1 MNVDFNQFTENSR
14 QAITCAHR
22 IARQCSY
29 ASLEPAVLVVAIMQ
43 TDRDM
48 VPFLLEQ
55 MNIEKVPFF
64 TALSDAMQQLP
75 HNGSADGA
83 ITFSPATE
91 QVLTTAQRLAQR
103 SGSQVVALEHIFW
116 ALYEVPGPVKEVMK
130 RFGITS
136 AKLESAVTTFRNGN
150 ISNPTAG
157 GASDSGL
164 PNLRR
169 YAVDL
174 VRAAAEGQIEPVIG
188 RDTEVRRV
196 LQIISRKT
204 KNNPILV
211 GEPGTGKTAI
221 VEGLAHRLH
230 QGDVPEELRGIKLF
244 SLDFSGMVA
253 GAGAQGELEER
264 LKKLIEEV
272 KTDPSV
278 VLFIDEIHLLIG
290 GGGGGMDAA
299 NILKPEMARGLI
311 KIIGATTLDEYRK
324 YIEKDKAFERRFQ
337 KVLVEEPDPD
347 TAITIMR
354 GIKKRFE
361 GHHHIKILDEAIVA
375 AVNLS
380 HRYISDRFLPD
391 KAIDLLDEAASSMR
405 LDISSAPVELELLKR
420 KIRDK
425 EIEREAIRQ
434 EDPDNESLAAL
445 DHEIAD
451 LREQENTMNA
461 RWRNARARMQRIHEA
476 RQELERT
483 ETNRQAAEEQ
493 GRYTEALQMQRTAEA
508 IRENIEAMSLELSG
522 EGSLLKSALDEGDI
536 MRVVTAWTG
545 IPMTNLNQEETEK
558 LRNIESSLHGSVVG
572 QDKAVK
578 AVANV
583 IRRNRMGLGDAGKPI
598 GSFLFLGTTGVG
610 KTELCKAL
618 AQYLFDSKDMM
629 VRIDMSEYQQEHSV
643 ARLFGAP
650 PGYVGYD
657 QGGQL
662 TEAVR
667 RKPYSVVLFDEIE
680 KAHPKVFET
689 LLQVLDD
696 GRMTDGQ
703 GRVVDFKNTIIIMT
717 SNMGQD
723 VIMNTL
729 VGHDAD
735 QNEIDRV
742 TEQVINQLKHRVAP
756 EFLNRIDETVMFLPL
771 SRQDI
776 AKIAEMQLQR
786 MIEKLRRNDIEL
798 SFDPNVVYA
807 VAAAGYQP
815 EYGGRPVKRA
825 INDLIV
831 NALSLALV
839 DGRVDRTRPIRAVT
853 TEQGITFVNA

>member
-1 MNVDFNQFTENSR
+1 MNIDFNNFTENSR
-14 QAITCAHR
+14 QAITAAHR

-29 ASLEPAVLVVAIMQ
+29 SSLEPAVLVVAIMQ
-43 TDRDM
+43 ADRDM
-48 VPFLLEQ
+48 LPFLLEQ
-55 MNIEKVPFF
+55 MNVDKVPFF

-75 HNGSADGA
+75 HNGDADAA
-83 ITFSPATE
+83 ISFSPATE
-91 QVLTTAQRLAQR
+91 QVLATAQRLATR
-103 SGSQVVALEHIFW
+103 SGSNVVALEHILW
-116 ALYEVPGPVKEVMK
+116 ALYEVPGTVKDVMK
-130 RFGITS
+130 HFGITS
-136 AKLESAVTTFRNGN
+136 SKLEAAISTFRNGN
-150 ISNPTAG
+150 TAPEPPRENNE
-157 GASDSGL
+157 SGL
-164 PNLRR
+164 PHLRR
-169 YAVDL
+169 YATDL
-174 VRAAAEGQIEPVIG
+174 VRAAAEGRIEPVIG
-188 RDTEVRRV
+188 RDTEVRRL
-196 LQIISRKT
+196 LQILSRKT

-221 VEGLAHRLH
+221 VEGLAHRLN
-230 QGDVPEELRGIKLF
+230 QGDVPEELRGMKLF

-264 LKKLIEEV
+264 LKKLIEDV

-278 VLFIDEIHLLIG
+278 VLFIDEIHLLA
-290 GGGGGMDAA
+290 GGGMDAA

-311 KIIGATTLDEYRK
+311 KVVGATTLDEYRK

-337 KVLVEEPDPD
+337 KVIVEEPDPE

-354 GIKKRFE
+354 GIKNRFE
-361 GHHHIKILDEAIVA
+361 AHHHIKILDEAIVA

-391 KAIDLLDEAASSMR
+391 KAIDLLDEAASGMR

-420 KIRDK
+420 RIRDK
-425 EIEREAIRQ
+425 EVEREAIRQ
-434 EDPDNESLAAL
+434 EDPDNTALTAL
-445 DHEIAD
+445 DREIAD
-451 LREQENTMNA
+451 LKEQENTMNA
-461 RWRNARARMQRIHEA
+461 RWRNARTRMQRIHEA
-476 RQELERT
+476 RQELENM
-483 ETNRQAAEEQ
+483 ETNRLAAEEQ
-493 GRYTEALQMQRTAEA
+493 GRYTEALQLQRDAESL
-508 IRENIEAMSLELSG
+508 RENIEAMSLELTG
-522 EGSLLKSALDEGDI
+522 EGSLLKSALDENDI

-545 IPMTNLNQEETEK
+545 IPMTNLNREETEK
-558 LRNIESSLHGSVVG
+558 QRNIESSLHSTVVG
-572 QDKAVK
+572 QDKAVT

-723 VIMNTL
+723 VIMSSLTGNEPS
-729 VGHDAD
+729 AD
-735 QNEIDRV
+735 EIERVTERV
-742 TEQVINQLKHRVAP
+742 TEQLKSRVAP
-756 EFLNRIDETVMFLPL
+756 EFLNRIDDTVMFLPL
-771 SRQDI
+771 SRRDI

-786 MIEKLRRNDIEL
+786 LVEKLRNNDLRL
-798 SFDPNVVYA
+798 SFDPNVVHA
-807 VAAAGYQP
+807 IAAAGYQP

-825 INDLIV
+825 VNELIV

-839 DGRVDRTRPIRAVT
+839 EGNLDRNRPIRAIA
-853 TEQGITFVNA
+853 TEQGINFVNV